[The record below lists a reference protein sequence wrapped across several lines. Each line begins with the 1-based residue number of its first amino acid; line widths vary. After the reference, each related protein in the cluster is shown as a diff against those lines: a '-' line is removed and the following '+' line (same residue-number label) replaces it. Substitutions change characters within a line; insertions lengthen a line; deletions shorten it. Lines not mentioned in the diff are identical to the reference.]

1 MCQWCYALGGGG
13 KNQGIK
19 PGNKIRAKSVS
30 ELSQMKIEAMR
41 QQLIQLG
48 NGAHAL
54 ATQMLGNSDDATD
67 AVHDVFVKVLKRP
80 QSYNSS
86 KGALS
91 PWFLR
96 IVRNH
101 CIDLI
106 RRRRTESVDVDDLRH
121 PGPGPD
127 QSLELSQRDAG
138 LKAALQSLSSDQ
150 RQIIVLRDYLDLS
163 YAEIAVVLDIAPGTV
178 MSRLHR
184 ARMALKKE
192 LTENGY

>member
-1 MCQWCYALGGGG
+1 
-13 KNQGIK
+13 
-19 PGNKIRAKSVS
+19 
-30 ELSQMKIEAMR
+30 MKKDAMQ

-54 ATQMLGNSDDATD
+54 ATQMLGNSDDAID
-67 AVHDVFVKVLKRP
+67 AVHDVFVKVLNRP
-80 QSYNSS
+80 QAYNAS

-106 RRRRTESVDVDDLRH
+106 RRRRSGTVEVDELTH
-121 PGPGPD
+121 PGPGP
-127 QSLELSQRDAG
+127 ETATEKSQQDAE
-138 LKAALQSLSSDQ
+138 LKAALNSLSSDQ

-184 ARMALKKE
+184 ARMALKEE
-192 LTENGY
+192 LTSNGY